1 MTLLAFAA
9 LPSFA
14 DARTTTTTVKYG
26 WKDQVSYDAAWSAP
40 YGPGEGSTALSNN
53 SITVDAAPFTTSY
66 DFGVFDHLKYIRISS
81 QNFPVPQ
88 TGSLEFSVDIT
99 ALTPGTETGRVIHG
113 CYLESGNW
121 QVGQPCDHPYEQVAR
136 EGQQAGVV
144 LNMVDFATGQLFDW
158 FVSSNQVM
166 ALIERLPT
174 EVTGSGN
181 VGLDKAYTQLVKTAT
196 VKPGSKHT
204 VSIRYSRGPNKS
216 MVEYFLD
223 GVLFTSVNHVGIPLD
238 VQGVPF
244 TGYAPSLGAGEEL
257 SINSFSIGHGL
268 FSLLDAFP
276 YQHSERPDLRVSIP
290 TSERIFGQGA
300 IGTWKNFQVTTT
312 SS

>member
-1 MTLLAFAA
+1 
-9 LPSFA
+9 
-14 DARTTTTTVKYG
+14 
-26 WKDQVSYDAAWSAP
+26 
-40 YGPGEGSTALSNN
+40 
-53 SITVDAAPFTTSY
+53 
-66 DFGVFDHLKYIRISS
+66 
-81 QNFPVPQ
+81 
-88 TGSLEFSVDIT
+88 
-99 ALTPGTETGRVIHG
+99 
-113 CYLESGNW
+113 
-121 QVGQPCDHPYEQVAR
+121 
-136 EGQQAGVV
+136 
-144 LNMVDFATGQLFDW
+144 
-158 FVSSNQVM
+158 
-166 ALIERLPT
+166 
-174 EVTGSGN
+174 
-181 VGLDKAYTQLVKTAT
+181 
-196 VKPGSKHT
+196 
-204 VSIRYSRGPNKS
+204 